1 MSHKPNLLKTSKYS
15 KSAAL
20 SMVVANMIGV
30 GVFSSLG
37 FQVMSSDDGGIPD
50 GFAILLIWLF
60 GGIIALCGAFV
71 YAEVATTLKRSG
83 GEYIYL
89 SKLYHPSLGF
99 TSGWVS
105 LVVGFAGAI
114 ASAGLAIGKYSAP
127 ALGIDIDNGW
137 DIFGYVL
144 SFQKIIAIAVIL
156 VLSLVHLRGV
166 KTGGIV
172 QNVLTIFKMALI
184 LVFCLAPFF
193 VNPSN
198 EEGAAMFAPSDNSFS
213 IIFSFSFASAL
224 VWVMYA
230 YSGWNAAAYIAENL
244 VKPNKTL
251 PFVLILGT
259 VIVTIVYVSLNAAF
273 MYISSFEELAY
284 NEDVGNIVALKLFG
298 YEFGPIFSGVFSFA
312 LLSTMS
318 AMIIAGPRVTEQVGK
333 DFSLF
338 RILSIK
344 SKGGTPIYA
353 ILLQALIAIVLVLF
367 STFQELIQTLGII
380 LSFFSLLTVFG
391 VFIIRKRY
399 SADEIPVKTWGYP
412 ITPIIFIIATSW
424 MIISFVMID
433 PIKIWYSIFAI
444 IPGLVLYFLIEKK

>member
-1 MSHKPNLLKTSKYS
+1 MLSDPTKYS

-37 FQVMSSDDGGIPD
+37 FQVMSTEDGGIPD
-50 GFAILLIWLF
+50 GFAILIIWLL

-99 TSGWVS
+99 TSGWIS
-105 LVVGFAGAI
+105 LIVGFSGAI

-127 ALGIDIDNGW
+127 AIGIDITDGW
-137 DIFGYVL
+137 YVFGFLL
-144 SFQKIIAIAVIL
+144 SFQKIVAILVIL
-156 VLSLVHLRGV
+156 VLSFIHLRGV
-166 KTGGIV
+166 RTGGIL
-172 QNVLTIFKMALI
+172 QTLLTLFKMGLI

-193 VNPSN
+193 VTPSSK
-198 EEGAAMFAPSDNSFS
+198 EGLGIFLPSENSFS

-251 PFVLILGT
+251 PFVLVLGT
-259 VIVTIVYVSLNAAF
+259 IIVTVVYVALNASF

-284 NEDVGNIVALKLFG
+284 NEDIGNIVAHKLFG
-298 YEFGPIFSGVFSFA
+298 IEFGPVFSGVFSFA

-338 RILSIK
+338 KLLSVK
-344 SKGGTPIYA
+344 TKGGTPVYA
-353 ILLQALIAIVLVLF
+353 ILLQAFIAIIFVIF

-380 LSFFSLLTVFG
+380 LSFFSLLTVVG

-399 SADEIPVKTWGYP
+399 SSDEIPVKTWGYP
-412 ITPIIFIIATSW
+412 ITPIIFIVACSW

-433 PIKIWYSIFAI
+433 PVKIWYSIFAI
-444 IPGLVLYFLIEKK
+444 IPGLILYYLIEKK

>member
-1 MSHKPNLLKTSKYS
+1 MLSDPTKYS

-37 FQVMSSDDGGIPD
+37 FQVMSTEDGGIPD
-50 GFAILLIWLF
+50 GFAILIIWLL

-99 TSGWVS
+99 TSGWIS
-105 LVVGFAGAI
+105 LIVGFSGAI

-127 ALGIDIDNGW
+127 AIGIDITDGW
-137 DIFGYVL
+137 YVFGFLLTFQKIVAIIVIMVL
-144 SFQKIIAIAVIL
+144 SFI
-156 VLSLVHLRGV
+156 HLRGV
-166 KTGGIV
+166 RTGG
-172 QNVLTIFKMALI
+172 VLQMLLTLFKMALI

-193 VNPSN
+193 VTPNSKEGLGLFLPS
-198 EEGAAMFAPSDNSFS
+198 ENSFS
-213 IIFSFSFASAL
+213 IIFSLSFASAL

-251 PFVLILGT
+251 PFVLVLGT
-259 VIVTIVYVSLNAAF
+259 IIVTVVYVALNASF

-284 NEDVGNIVALKLFG
+284 NEDIGNIVAHKLFG
-298 YEFGPIFSGVFSFA
+298 IEFGPVFSGVFSFA

-338 RILSIK
+338 KLLSVK
-344 SKGGTPIYA
+344 TKGGTPVYA
-353 ILLQALIAIVLVLF
+353 ILLQAFIAIFFVIF
-367 STFQELIQTLGII
+367 STFQVLIQTLGII
-380 LSFFSLLTVFG
+380 LSFFSLLTVVG

-399 SADEIPVKTWGYP
+399 SSDEIPVKTWGYP
-412 ITPIIFIIATSW
+412 ITPIIFIVACSW
-424 MIISFVMID
+424 MIISFVMFD
-433 PIKIWYSIFAI
+433 PVKIWYSIFAI
-444 IPGLVLYFLIEKK
+444 IPGLILYFLIEKK